1 MFKQMRHLHVDWQV
15 YFINAPSKYGTFF
28 IGVVACTDI
37 SETMFTRYIQDSM
50 HKINRTNTVS
60 LKRKYDYQI
69 LFWSP
74 AVPEIVILT
83 TTYATSDG

>member
-1 MFKQMRHLHVDWQV
+1 
-15 YFINAPSKYGTFF
+15 
-28 IGVVACTDI
+28 
-37 SETMFTRYIQDSM
+37 M

-83 TTYATSDG
+83 TTYAISDG